1 MVRVMVRVG
10 VGVAFVTYM
19 NKKAKIQETIAQN
32 INPIR
37 KVVQ

>member
-1 MVRVMVRVG
+1 MVRVMVG

-19 NKKAKIQETIAQN
+19 NKKATIQETIAQN